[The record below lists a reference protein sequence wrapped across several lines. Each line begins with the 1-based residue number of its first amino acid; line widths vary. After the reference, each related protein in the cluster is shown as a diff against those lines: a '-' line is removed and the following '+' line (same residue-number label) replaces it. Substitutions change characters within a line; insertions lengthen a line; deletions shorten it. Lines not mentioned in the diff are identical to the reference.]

1 MVLFGIV
8 QFVHQLSPK
17 KRRAEIKKAIDAHTG
32 GLYMLTLTIP
42 HYMGDCLKSLLL
54 GFRGALKRFF
64 NGTQK
69 QSDLGGYGQDRA
81 YQGTRSNSWAQRLAP
96 SLPYFDIYTSRIAT
110 RL

>member
-1 MVLFGIV
+1 MR
-8 QFVHQLSPK
+8 QLSPK
-17 KRRAEIKKAIDAHTG
+17 KDAQKLKKAIDAHDG

-42 HYMGDCLKSLLL
+42 HYMGDNLESLLL

-81 YQGTRSNSWAQRLAP
+81 Y
-96 SLPYFDIYTSRIAT
+96 
-110 RL
+110 